1 MDLFYSRLF
10 AGERRNAREDERCFL
25 FVVGAIGSAIASAF
39 GGWDAALTT
48 LCIFMAVDYLTGL
61 IVAAVFKQSKKTE
74 SGALS
79 SAVGWKGLVKK
90 GVMLLIVLVAY
101 RLDLLVG
108 SSYIKDLVVISFVV
122 NETLSIIENAGL
134 MGIPIPTVISKAIDL
149 LQKKT
154 EAQTANSF
162 AYEDEREDDDE
173 A

>member
-1 MDLFYSRLF
+1 MNIKDY
-10 AGERRNAREDERCFL
+10 FL
-25 FVVGAIGSAIASAF
+25 IVVGAIGSFIASLF

-48 LCIFMAVDYLTGL
+48 LCIFMAIDYLTGL
-61 IVAAVFKQSKKTE
+61 VVAAVFKKSKKT
-74 SGALS
+74 STGALS

-154 EAQTANSF
+154 EAQTADVLVSD
-162 AYEDEREDDDE
+162 YEEGDDAE
-173 A
+173 K